1 MAVSSRPSTSNRFTH
16 ASSGQHNTTKGAT
29 ARKPNP
35 RSRATETPARPMQ
48 RTMLLLALA
57 SAAACTDEQPSGGRA
72 AHDAVTG
79 APTHSATQAQP
90 LQYRAHKTHTHAPH
104 SHLFLPK
111 FPTPDNKQP
120 QQKPPPAQK
129 KKANASEESFGYS
142 SSSPP
147 LSSFA
152 FLTNASPVAASPAP
166 TPVAMAGPR
175 AHVAAAE
182 AAALAALFA
191 IASLACC
198 AVAEP
203 PPSERSAL
211 LAFLTA
217 TPHERRLGW
226 NTSTPACGWVG
237 VTCDAANSTVVEVRL
252 PGIGII
258 GAIPPGTLGRLTNLR
273 VLSLRSNR
281 LLGSIP
287 DDVLQLP
294 SLKALFLQQ
303 NLLSGAIPPVVARLG
318 GLERLVLSHNNLSG
332 SIPFAL
338 NNLTALRVL
347 RLDGNKLSGSIPS
360 ISIPGLNVFNVS
372 DNNLNGSIPKSLSR
386 FPRDSFAG
394 NLQLCGEP
402 LPPCTSPFFPPSPAP
417 GLSPGGGPEPGSSK
431 KRKLSG
437 AAIAGIIVGAVVA
450 ALLLLIV
457 IVLCAR
463 SHRRGAA
470 REGPKGATSAAA
482 PARGLGPT
490 ASGEGG
496 GMTSSSKED
505 LGGGASGS
513 AAAAAAAAAG
523 AGAGEQSRLVF
534 VGKGAGYSF
543 DLEDLL
549 RASAEVLG
557 KGSVGTSYK
566 AVLEEGTTVV
576 VKRLKDVAV
585 ARREFDAHM
594 EALGKMEHRN
604 VLPVRAYY
612 YSKDEKL
619 LVYDYLPNG
628 SLSAMLHGSRGSGRT
643 PLDWEARMRSAL
655 SAARGLAHLH
665 TAHNLVHGNVKA
677 SNVLLRPDADAAALS
692 DFCLH
697 PLFDPSSTRASGYR
711 APEVVDTRRL
721 TFKADV
727 YSLGVLLLE
736 LLTGKSPSYA
746 SLEGDGTLDLPRWV
760 QSVVREEWT
769 AEVFDVEL
777 VRLGASAE
785 EEMVALLQVAMA
797 CVATVPDARPDAPDV
812 VRMIEEIGGG
822 HGQTTTEESE
832 QGVRGTSEEE
842 RSRGTPPA
850 APTP

>member
-1 MAVSSRPSTSNRFTH
+1 
-16 ASSGQHNTTKGAT
+16 
-29 ARKPNP
+29 
-35 RSRATETPARPMQ
+35 
-48 RTMLLLALA
+48 
-57 SAAACTDEQPSGGRA
+57 
-72 AHDAVTG
+72 
-79 APTHSATQAQP
+79 
-90 LQYRAHKTHTHAPH
+90 
-104 SHLFLPK
+104 
-111 FPTPDNKQP
+111 
-120 QQKPPPAQK
+120 
-129 KKANASEESFGYS
+129 
-142 SSSPP
+142 
-147 LSSFA
+147 
-152 FLTNASPVAASPAP
+152 
-166 TPVAMAGPR
+166 MAGPR
-175 AHVAAAE
+175 APFAAA
-182 AAALAALFA
+182 AAVLAIFV
-191 IASLACC
+191 SLAFF

-203 PPSERSAL
+203 PASERSAL

-217 TPHERRLGW
+217 TPHERKLGW
-226 NTSTPACGWVG
+226 NTSTPACSWVG
-237 VTCDAANSTVVEVRL
+237 VTCDPSNSSVVEVRL
-252 PGIGII
+252 PGVGLI
-258 GAIPPGTLGRLTNLR
+258 GAIPAGTLGRLPNLR

-281 LLGSIP
+281 VLGSLP
-287 DDVLQLP
+287 DDLLQLP
-294 SLKALFLQQ
+294 NLKSLFLQH
-303 NLLSGAIPPVVARLG
+303 NLLSGAIPARVAGLA
-318 GLERLVLSHNNLSG
+318 GLERLVLAHNNLSG
-332 SIPFAL
+332 AIPFAL
-338 NNLTALRVL
+338 NNLTSLKVL
-347 RLDGNKLSGSIPS
+347 RLDGNRLSGSIPS
-360 ISIPGLNVFNVS
+360 ISIPGMTVFNVS

-394 NLQLCGEP
+394 NLQLCGDP
-402 LPPCTSPFFPPSPAP
+402 LPPCGSPFFPPSPAP
-417 GLSPGGGPEPGSSK
+417 GASPPGGEPGSSGSK

-437 AAIAGIIVGAVVA
+437 AAIAGIVVGAVVA
-450 ALLLLIV
+450 GLLLLIC
-457 IVLCAR
+457 IVLCAV
-463 SHRRGAA
+463 HRHRQGAA
-470 REGPKGATSAAA
+470 AGEGGPKAATSAAA
-482 PARGLGPT
+482 PARGLAPP
-490 ASGEGG
+490 ASGEGGG
-496 GMTSSSKED
+496 GMTSSSKEE

-513 AAAAAAAAAG
+513 TAAAAAAAAAG
-523 AGAGEQSRLVF
+523 GAAGEQSRLVF
-534 VGKGAGYSF
+534 VGKGAGYTF

-576 VKRLKDVAV
+576 VKRLKDVA
-585 ARREFDAHM
+585 AERRQFDTHM
-594 EALGKMEHRN
+594 ETLGRVEHRN

-612 YSKDEKL
+612 FSKDEKL

-677 SNVLLRPDADAAALS
+677 SNVLLRPDPDAAALS
-692 DFCLH
+692 DFSLH
-697 PLFDPSSTRASGYR
+697 QLFAPSSTRAGGYR

-721 TFKADV
+721 SFKADV

-736 LLTGKSPSYA
+736 LLTGKSPSHA

-822 HGQTTTEESE
+822 HGRTTTEESSE
-832 QGVRGTSEEE
+832 GVRGATSEEE